1 MRLEHACLSSRGS
14 LVPAALARAASPRDH
29 ALTHSHFSRP
39 RPRSTF
45 DDTHVHIDERHSLPR
60 KSTTNYKA
68 KMGKGYLTIEQ
79 IWFLAKSTSANP
91 KAAHPAYLKE
101 ALAAKFAAVSLVDRK
116 DLLDFLTGKT
126 DTSANIDLNVP
137 AFTDVQVDVPRDEEG
152 AKRSRED
159 GAAHDEESARPR
171 ARPLHTRNSALQCDK
186 SFGAVLGFFGAAEGS
201 GSKPKTVEEP
211 KIAPLKS
218 TRFEDVDTRE
228 FYKAQLGRDFTDLG
242 IVENAGFLGGNRKVL
257 PELSA
262 AEQARAEAVT
272 GHKIEKSGADK
283 ALPVAGRASRSSTKP
298 REDYAKGKTPIIL
311 VPAGFGSKVLFN
323 MYNAA
328 RFLQEETLVTW
339 DTYHKRGDK
348 KATRLDIKRRYKRS
362 PSVKYRVTDEVPSR
376 DSKDWQCVVAVFV
389 SGKAWQFKD
398 WPFKGADEGDLVET
412 FAKVRGF
419 YAQYDTETPADVIKT
434 WNVQTLRFQKNVRH
448 GDRAQFEQFWNEVDK
463 HLELNRS
470 QLKY

>member
-1 MRLEHACLSSRGS
+1 M
-14 LVPAALARAASPRDH
+14 
-29 ALTHSHFSRP
+29 
-39 RPRSTF
+39 
-45 DDTHVHIDERHSLPR
+45 HIDERYSLPR
-60 KSTTNYKA
+60 KATTNYKA
-68 KMGKGYLTIEQ
+68 KMGKGYLTVEQ
-79 IWFLAKSTSANP
+79 IWFLAKSTAANP

-116 DLLDFLTGKT
+116 DLLDFLTGKVE
-126 DTSANIDLNVP
+126 TSANVDLNVP
-137 AFTDVQVDVPRDEEG
+137 AFAEPVRETTRDEAG

-159 GAAHDEESARPR
+159 GAAAEDAARR

-186 SFGAVLGFFGAAEGS
+186 SFGAVLGFFGAAEGMKT
-201 GSKPKTVEEP
+201 KPKPEEP

-228 FYKAQLGRDFTDLG
+228 FYKAQLGSDFNDLG

-262 AEQARAEAVT
+262 AERARAEAVT
-272 GHKIEKSGADK
+272 GHKIEKRDGGGPAP
-283 ALPVAGRASRSSTKP
+283 PVAGRASGRASRP

-328 RFLQEETLVTW
+328 KFLQEETLVPW
-339 DTYHKRGDK
+339 DTYHKRGSK
-348 KATRLDIKRRYKRS
+348 KATALSIKRRYKRN
-362 PSVKYRVTDEVPSR
+362 PSVKYRITDEAPSR

-398 WPFKGADEGDLVET
+398 WPFKGADEGDLVDL
-412 FAKVRGF
+412 FSKVRGF
-419 YAQYDTETPADVIKT
+419 YAQYDTETAADVIKT

-448 GDRAQFEQFWNEVDK
+448 GDRAQYEQFWNEVDK

>member
-1 MRLEHACLSSRGS
+1 M
-14 LVPAALARAASPRDH
+14 
-29 ALTHSHFSRP
+29 
-39 RPRSTF
+39 
-45 DDTHVHIDERHSLPR
+45 HIDERHSLPR

-79 IWFLAKSTSANP
+79 IWFLAKSTAANP

-116 DLLDFLTGKT
+116 DLLDFLTGKV
-126 DTSANIDLNVP
+126 DTSANIDLTLP
-137 AFTDVQVDVPRDEEG
+137 AFAEPLGETTRDEAG

-159 GAAHDEESARPR
+159 GAAEDAERARR

-186 SFGAVLGFFGAAEGS
+186 SFGAVLRFFGAAEG
-201 GSKPKTVEEP
+201 GKEKPEPEEP

-228 FYKAQLGRDFTDLG
+228 FYKAQLGSDFTDLG
-242 IVENAGFLGGNRKVL
+242 IVENAGFLGGGNRKVL

-272 GHKIEKSGADK
+272 GHKIETRGGSGGGKS
-283 ALPVAGRASRSSTKP
+283 ALPAAGRASGRASRP
-298 REDYAKGKTPIIL
+298 REDYAKGKMPIIL

-328 RFLQEETLVTW
+328 KFLQEETLVTW
-339 DTYHKRGDK
+339 DTYHKRGSAK
-348 KATRLDIKRRYKRS
+348 PTSLSIKRRYKRS
-362 PSVKYRVTDEVPSR
+362 PSVKYRVTDEAPSR
-376 DSKDWQCVVAVFV
+376 DSKDWQRVVAVFV

-398 WPFKGADEGDLVET
+398 WPFKGADEGDLVDL
-412 FAKVRGF
+412 FSKIRGF

-448 GDRAQFEQFWNEVDK
+448 GDRAQYEQFWNEVDK

>member
-1 MRLEHACLSSRGS
+1 M
-14 LVPAALARAASPRDH
+14 
-29 ALTHSHFSRP
+29 
-39 RPRSTF
+39 
-45 DDTHVHIDERHSLPR
+45 HIDERHSLPR
-60 KSTTNYKA
+60 KATTNYKA

-79 IWFLAKSTSANP
+79 IWFLAKSTAANP

-116 DLLDFLTGKT
+116 DLLDFLTGKVAS
-126 DTSANIDLNVP
+126 SANVDLNVP
-137 AFTDVQVDVPRDEEG
+137 AFADVPGEAARDVAG

-159 GAAHDEESARPR
+159 GDAGGDAGGASR

-228 FYKAQLGRDFTDLG
+228 FYKAQLGSDFTDLG

-272 GHKIEKSGADK
+272 GHKIEKRGADK
-283 ALPVAGRASRSSTKP
+283 ALPVAGRASRSASRP

-328 RFLQEETLVTW
+328 KFLQEETLVTW

-348 KATRLDIKRRYKRS
+348 KAPTLSIKRRYKRS

-448 GDRAQFEQFWNEVDK
+448 GDRAQYEQFWNEVDK